1 MLKNEL
7 RRLREEDIQKV
18 RERQKRLD
26 FKKKQD
32 ILLKERLHFDIID
45 KVR

>member
-18 RERQKRLD
+18 RERQKRLEQ
-26 FKKKQD
+26 KRKVH
-32 ILLKERLHFDIID
+32 IL
-45 KVR
+45 